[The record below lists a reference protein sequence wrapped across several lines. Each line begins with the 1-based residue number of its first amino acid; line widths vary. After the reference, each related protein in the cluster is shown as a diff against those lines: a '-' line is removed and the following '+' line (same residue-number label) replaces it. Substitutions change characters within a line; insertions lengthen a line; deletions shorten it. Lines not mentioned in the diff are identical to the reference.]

1 VSAVV
6 IVECGRETRTA
17 FVSERDANGDERTEA
32 AASIIAG
39 FHVDGYILATGPM
52 PDGDVAPALWPF
64 PLSKTLDIH
73 TQIARFPRRLGSG
86 LHSERA
92 AVFKA
97 IRGTVRTVTPSE
109 IDAYLGRP
117 PAAAAKPV
125 RRSASPPARPNA
137 PIQLALF

>member
-1 VSAVV
+1 MSAVV

-39 FHVDGYILATGPM
+39 FRVHGYILATGPM

-64 PLSKTLDIH
+64 PLSDTLDIH
-73 TQIARFPRRLGSG
+73 TQIAGFQRRMGSG
-86 LHSERA
+86 TASPRA

-97 IRGTVRTVTPSE
+97 IRGTVRTVTSSE

-117 PAAAAKPV
+117 PATPAKPA
-125 RRSASPPARPNA
+125 RRRALPPARPNV
-137 PIQLALF
+137 PVQLALF